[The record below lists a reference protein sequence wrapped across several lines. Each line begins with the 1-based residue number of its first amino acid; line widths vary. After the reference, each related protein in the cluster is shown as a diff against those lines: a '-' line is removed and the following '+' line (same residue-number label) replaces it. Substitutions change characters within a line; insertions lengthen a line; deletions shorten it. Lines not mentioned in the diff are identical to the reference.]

1 MNGLIQN
8 QVFGFLNVSPTT
20 FNEDTKGLMEKY
32 LGEEPSGN
40 VFFSQFEN
48 LTTTFNEGRMELRI
62 KLKQGEEKL
71 INRIIGIFNEIKN
84 PAVS

>member
-1 MNGLIQN
+1 
-8 QVFGFLNVSPTT
+8 
-20 FNEDTKGLMEKY
+20 
-32 LGEEPSGN
+32 
-40 VFFSQFEN
+40 
-48 LTTTFNEGRMELRI
+48 MELRI